1 MPPAGQM
8 ELDYEYL
15 SSQAK
20 LVASDVATEKHLY
33 LAPEALP
40 AVDAMVEQRKEAIQ
54 QSWRDLETWKKH
66 VRHIS
71 TRVADLFIAQG
82 VRRITTPDEI
92 EKTAQ
97 PLYRVYPYD

>member
-1 MPPAGQM
+1 MSPAGQM

-20 LVASDVATEKHLY
+20 QVASDVATEKQLY

-40 AVDAMVEQRKEAIQ
+40 AVDTMVQERKDAIQ
-54 QSWRDLETWKKH
+54 QSWRDIETWKNH

-71 TRVADLFIAQG
+71 MKVADSFIAQG
-82 VRRITTPDEI
+82 VRRITKPDEL

-97 PLYRVYPYD
+97 PVYRVYPYD